1 MQQSFDLLSADTS
14 SIQIAT
20 DSWLLKGFATAKT
33 SALLQNIE
41 AVTAQAPFRHQRT
54 AQGHSISAAMSNC
67 GSYGWVSDEQGYCY
81 ENYDPQSQQPWPTMP
96 DIFSELASSAAKA
109 AGYDRFKAQA
119 CLINRYQH
127 GQGMGL
133 HQDRNEK
140 DLSAPIISVSLGA
153 PILFLFGG
161 LQRQDK
167 PRRWL
172 LEHGDVVVW
181 GGVNRLA
188 YHGVAPLGRKAEHPL
203 TGPVRY
209 NLTFRRV
216 T

>member
-1 MQQSFDLLSADTS
+1 MQRSFDLVSADNS
-14 SIQIAT
+14 CIQIAK
-20 DSWLLKGFATAKT
+20 DSWLLKGFATARAAT
-33 SALLQNIE
+33 LLRHIA
-41 AVTAQAPFRHQRT
+41 AVTAEAPLRHQVT
-54 AQGHSISAAMSNC
+54 ARGHNIAVAMSNC
-67 GSYGWVSDEQGYCY
+67 GRYGWLSDQHGYRY
-81 ENYDPQSQQPWPTMP
+81 DSHDPQTHQPWPSMP
-96 DIFSELASSAAKA
+96 EVFCELASAAARA
-109 AGYDRFKAQA
+109 AGYDRFAAQA
-119 CLINRYQH
+119 CLINRYQR

-133 HQDRNEK
+133 HQDRDEK
-140 DLSAPIISVSLGA
+140 DLSAPIVSVSLGA

-161 LQRQDK
+161 LRRQDK

-181 GGVNRLA
+181 GGASRLA
-188 YHGVAPLGRKAEHPL
+188 YHGVAPLGRNAEHPL